1 MQSQQAWKDKLA
13 FLNRNYIIITLSN
26 AIYTFALTLALV
38 QLALHG
44 TTTLGMTMTLFGLV
58 ATANSVV
65 VLAMRPFAGFLASRI
80 DLRIINF
87 VSMAIM
93 AVAYLLLGFSAAI
106 VIFVIGQIVRGVAFG
121 TIGTILPV
129 MVHNS
134 VPEQQYQ
141 SALGFY
147 FMVPMITVVPAPA
160 LGMWLYN
167 VGGYALPTSI
177 AAACTILAAV
187 LSLFGKYTVDG
198 QPQAQT
204 AAQARDEHESDAPKR
219 RGLSSVI
226 AVKAVPLMVA
236 NIFVAICYSAVT
248 SYMLVFDQSIGLG
261 FYTIWAT
268 TYGTVSI
275 FSSAI
280 SGMLAQ
286 KIGKAH
292 HSDLRRIH
300 LRLARHLRVH
310 RKPRAVHSRRR
321 PVRAGA
327 HGHHHPDARRQ
338 RQDRGRLPRGHGDRH
353 RVYGRRHRRHHLRH
367 HRRRTRRPTR
377 VPQHVHRGHVRRR
390 RGVRHRTVRGPQ
402 ASRQVGG
409 ACHSRAA
416 SARCGLHRRKPAK
429 SRLPPLP

>member
-286 KIGKAH
+286 KIGNKPTILICAAFIFA
-292 HSDLRRIH
+292 S
-300 LRLARHLRVH
+300 LAIYAFTEN
-310 RKPRAVHSRRR
+310 RALFIL
-321 PVRAGA
+321 GA
-327 HGHHHPDARRQ
+327 ALYALGHMGIITPMLDAS
-338 RQDRGRLPRGHGDRH
+338 
-353 RVYGRRHRRHHLRH
+353 VK
-367 HRRRTRRPTR
+367 
-377 VPQHVHRGHVRRR
+377 
-390 RGVRHRTVRGPQ
+390 TVD
-402 ASRQVGG
+402 A
-409 ACHSRAA
+409 SRAA
-416 SARCGLHRRKPAK
+416 TATGTVYMGADIGGIISGIIVGALVDRLGFHSMYTVAMCAAGAVFVIVLFAVRRQAAK
-429 SRLPPLP
+429 